1 MRKDCGR
8 LKTIHLARFILDVVA
23 LVVSFG
29 LIEHGIVAHD
39 EVGIQLIQ
47 NCLSE
52 VIDCSES
59 ESAEPDVCLN
69 HVAPVEPDVAFDS
82 DPLLFAIVQVA
93 IIDVDPT
100 GLHPPPST

>member
-1 MRKDCGR
+1 M
-8 LKTIHLARFILDVVA
+8 HLARFILDVVA

-29 LIEHGIVAHD
+29 LIEHGVVAHS

-47 NCLSE
+47 SCLSE
-52 VIDCSES
+52 VSDCSES

-69 HVAPVEPDVAFDS
+69 HVAPVEPDAGFDS

-100 GLHPPPST
+100 GLHPPPSA